1 VSNEHQSVLP
11 RLGGPRSDNEHLL
24 TLAVDG
30 RPVALTDGHGQSVEW
45 LGLRT
50 GCLSGFGAG

>member
-24 TLAVDG
+24 TLTLAVDG
-30 RPVALTDGHGQSVEW
+30 RPVALTDGHGQSMEW
-45 LGLRT
+45 LG
-50 GCLSGFGAG
+50 